1 LTLSGYL
8 SLIRPVNSLM
18 IGLAVLVGEA
28 VATSTVRLDATTVMG
43 FLTGV
48 FITGFSM
55 IINDVLDFEVDKAN
69 AARRP
74 LVMGT
79 VRLGGAEAM
88 AGENGVAGQPVPH
101 APLPLLPLPLAE
113 LPPLFADAELVPIDG
128 WEPVR
133 RHYERHGSY
142 RYVAFRGERR
152 LIAGY
157 SPVMARLREFWEQY
171 LPVRWDA
178 GKRDW
183 LRLTTPEDVREV
195 GRRWAEWV
203 KGPTA
208 KRARTRSP

>member
-1 LTLSGYL
+1 VGDCVFCTREGQPEALFETAGLRVVPDKFPMTPGHI
-8 SLIRPVNSLM
+8 LIIPKEHLPCLAAAPE
-18 IGLAVLVGEA
+18 GLLAEVEA
-28 VATSTVRLDATTVMG
+28 A
-43 FLTGV
+43 
-48 FITGFSM
+48 
-55 IINDVLDFEVDKAN
+55 
-69 AARRP
+69 AAR
-74 LVMGT
+74 
-79 VRLGGAEAM
+79 VRHFLREAYGSEAM
-88 AGENGVAGQPVPH
+88 AWENGVAGQTVPH
-101 APLPLLPLPLAE
+101 AHLHLLPLPLAE
-113 LPPLFADAELVPIDG
+113 LPPVFRDAELVPIDG

-157 SPVMARLREFWEQY
+157 SPVMARLREFWEQH